1 MKYCH
6 FSISIYN
13 VHLLKIHDQD
23 AINNI
28 DLAVSLSKEI
38 IKNTDRIVMLGD
50 TKSDPNWFSG
60 DSHPDHKATHIIA
73 KRAGKELNLNAEHMT
88 LF

>member
-1 MKYCH
+1 
-6 FSISIYN
+6 
-13 VHLLKIHDQD
+13 
-23 AINNI
+23 
-28 DLAVSLSKEI
+28 
-38 IKNTDRIVMLGD
+38 MLGD